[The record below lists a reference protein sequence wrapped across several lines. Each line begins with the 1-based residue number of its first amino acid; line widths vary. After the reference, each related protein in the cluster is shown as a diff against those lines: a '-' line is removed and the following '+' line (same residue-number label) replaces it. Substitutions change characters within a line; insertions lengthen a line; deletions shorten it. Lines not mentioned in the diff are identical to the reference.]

1 MSTIYTD
8 NSMIDVG
15 NLRKNL
21 AKKIKIERVKL
32 EISQEE
38 LAERANLHRTT
49 LSKIERSLMSPSIET
64 LAMIA
69 NALDLTMGE
78 LFDFN
83 F

>member
-1 MSTIYTD
+1 MSTFYTD
-8 NSMIDVG
+8 NSMIDVD
-15 NLRKNL
+15 NIRANF

-38 LAERANLHRTT
+38 LADRANLHRTT
-49 LSKIERSLMSPSIET
+49 MSKIERKEMMPTIET
-64 LAMIA
+64 AAKIA
-69 NALDLTMGE
+69 NALNLTMGE

>member
-1 MSTIYTD
+1 
-8 NSMIDVG
+8 MIDVD
-15 NLRKNL
+15 NIRANF

-38 LAERANLHRTT
+38 LADRANLHRTT
-49 LSKIERSLMSPSIET
+49 MSKIERKEMMPTIET
-64 LAMIA
+64 AAKIA
-69 NALDLTMGE
+69 NALNLTMGE